1 MNYQVIFSKGALKQ
15 FKKLSSDLQERIQ
28 THIDELAI
36 EPRPNGVKKLENDLY
51 RIRVGDYRVIYQI
64 QDNILLVNIVKVSHR
79 SKAYRDES

>member
-1 MNYQVIFSKGALKQ
+1 M
-15 FKKLSSDLQERIQ
+15 
-28 THIDELAI
+28 